1 MREAL
6 QISRRNSATSRRICV
21 MNPTRKR
28 ILIADCQEDVLIIL
42 ERLLEDAGFDTTT
55 VWTAKEAV
63 KLADSHAFDL
73 ILINEYLPDAE
84 CEDVLKALQRKGE
97 QTPCI
102 VMQPSTPE
110 VVDFTR
116 FEALGAKDI
125 VCKHC
130 SRQIVEMVRE
140 CLVCDGTWLPAA

>member
-1 MREAL
+1 MKP
-6 QISRRNSATSRRICV
+6 S
-21 MNPTRKR
+21 RKR
-28 ILIADCQEDVLIIL
+28 ILIADCHEDILIIL

-55 VWTAKEAV
+55 VWTAKEAL

-97 QTPCI
+97 QIPCI
-102 VMQPSTPE
+102 VMQPSAPE
-110 VVDFTR
+110 IVDFTR

-130 SRQIVEMVRE
+130 FRQIVEIVRE
-140 CLVCDGTWLPAA
+140 CLLCDRKPIPAA

>member
-1 MREAL
+1 MKR
-6 QISRRNSATSRRICV
+6 
-21 MNPTRKR
+21 TRKR
-28 ILIADCQEDVLIIL
+28 VLVADCHEDILIIL
-42 ERLLEDAGFDTTT
+42 ERFLEDAGFDTTT
-55 VWTAKEAV
+55 VWTAKEAL

-84 CEDVLKALQRKGE
+84 CEDVLRALQKKGE

-102 VMQPSTPE
+102 VMQSSAPE
-110 VVDFTR
+110 IVDFTR

-130 SRQIVEMVRE
+130 FRQIVEIVRE
-140 CLVCDGTWLPAA
+140 CLLCDRKPIPAA

>member
-1 MREAL
+1 MK
-6 QISRRNSATSRRICV
+6 T
-21 MNPTRKR
+21 TRQR
-28 ILIADCQEDVLIIL
+28 ILIADCHEDVLIIL

-55 VWTAKEAV
+55 VWTAKEAL

-84 CEDVLKALQRKGE
+84 CEDVLKVLQKRGE

-102 VMQPSTPE
+102 VMQPSAPE
-110 VVDFTR
+110 IVDFTR
-116 FEALGAKDI
+116 FEALGAKGI

-130 SRQIVEMVRE
+130 FRQIVEIVRE
-140 CLVCDGTWLPAA
+140 CLLCDRKPIPAA

>member
-1 MREAL
+1 MKP
-6 QISRRNSATSRRICV
+6 S
-21 MNPTRKR
+21 RKR
-28 ILIADCQEDVLIIL
+28 VLIADCHEDILIIL

-55 VWTAKEAV
+55 VWTAKEAL

-97 QTPCI
+97 QIPCI
-102 VMQPSTPE
+102 VMQPSAPE
-110 VVDFTR
+110 IVDFTR

-130 SRQIVEMVRE
+130 FRQIVEIVRE
-140 CLVCDGTWLPAA
+140 CLLCDRKPIPAA